1 MWFSYRTRI
10 YFPNDSIEFP
20 CLGVDMRLK
29 FKDSD
34 EEERKTQSQEILS
47 DLGLQQ
53 QRDTMIKNLSHQK
66 QIMLQ

>member
-1 MWFSYRTRI
+1 
-10 YFPNDSIEFP
+10 
-20 CLGVDMRLK
+20 MRLK